1 MDPQMIPASTLQK
14 CFSPFQP
21 VNMSEWLQHGGCEV
35 GPVSISGTRTTIHET
50 ARKAQVATTQFQE
63 PAKVGVVMVPLV
75 LCLSPPPEI

>member
-35 GPVSISGTRTTIHET
+35 DMSISSRTTIHET
-50 ARKAQVATTQFQE
+50 PRKAQVATTQFQE

-75 LCLSPPPEI
+75 LCLSSPPEI